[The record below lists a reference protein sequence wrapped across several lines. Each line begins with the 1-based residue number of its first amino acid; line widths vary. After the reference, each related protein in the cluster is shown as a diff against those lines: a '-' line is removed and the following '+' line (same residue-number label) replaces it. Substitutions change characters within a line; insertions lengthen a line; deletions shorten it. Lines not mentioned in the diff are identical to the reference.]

1 MKKRKLKKKFKF
13 SMITVVALA
22 IFATLTNLSVRA
34 DGNEVYDANSWDTF
48 KNRTREEIAEK
59 YGETLKAGAT
69 YVDGDASTYY
79 EVTPSLEDPAT
90 VGKLTTDTHEAMTE
104 MTNFYRWLVGSN
116 PLTRTSKHS
125 DALQAGALIRPN
137 SNYGHKLTPDQK
149 PDDVPQDIWDQ
160 GANVE
165 HNILSWFAT
174 PRGSIENWLDEGY
187 NASTKTF
194 DTVGHREMLISPIV
208 STVDYGYANK
218 TAIGVVGLSGTRT
231 NPYTAYP
238 APGYMPNNEIS
249 TRYSGWSIELNPSVI
264 SYNTLSDITV
274 TVTNLD
280 TSESYDCTSA
290 NGKLSTD
297 SIINNIMPTLIF
309 AQPEVSS
316 YATGDKYKVEVTG
329 LKDVSTKNSA
339 EITYTI
345 EFFDVKDYMETTVE
359 SATIKDRY
367 TKVNIN
373 NSENNTEDLEKIA
386 SILPEELEIVTESG
400 KRVTIPTTGEWTV
413 DEENN
418 CFIAKGDAS
427 KLPENIKDT
436 SNVLDRVELPYEVT
450 PYAGRLTADNYN
462 PTESTSGEITMHRY
476 MQASNNYLLYQVT
489 DNKSIMRFD
498 KDSKNT
504 TVDGA
509 YANYTI
515 DSYTLSDTGSYVGF
529 YYVSGY
535 QAYVAGIIDINVKE
549 KEIKSISINGLPKN
563 TYKIGEDLEITDVL
577 LNITYEDDTS
587 SSTPLIQDMITNTP
601 TEKKGLQEVEITYQ
615 GKKTTTTI
623 LVVDNPAS
631 IEAEYGDTLADITIP
646 EDENGTYSFQDN
658 KTTSVGETGTKKFK
672 VTYTPKDSNYSK
684 VTNLEIEVNVLPG
697 EPSYSTTI
705 TTEATYGDTLADIK
719 LPESEYGTY
728 EFEQLLATPVGN
740 AGTSEGVF
748 TVKFTPNDTKN
759 YKTVTNIPVIINIKK
774 KTPAYEIPSNLEAG
788 YGDKLADVLL
798 PENFTWNNPE
808 QSVGE
813 IGTNKF
819 LATYTPID
827 TNNYEIVEN
836 IEIPVKVGKATPEYT
851 VPENLTA
858 TYGDTLKEVI
868 LPTSTTGTYQ
878 FVKDASTKVGDAGIN
893 IFEVKFIPNDTN
905 YREVTMEVEIT
916 VQKKNPEYTVP
927 ENLTATYGDTLGTI
941 TLPKAENGTFEWMTE
956 NSTKVGNAGIQTW
969 MVKFIPNDTKNYNT
983 IENIEV
989 SIQVE
994 KANPTYS
1001 IPTNL
1006 KAEYGDTLED
1016 ITLPAGFTWK
1026 DKTTSVGEV
1035 GTGTFTAIYT
1045 PEDTKNYNT
1054 VEVTLEV
1061 QVEKQTPE
1069 FEELENLTATYGD
1082 TLADIKL
1089 PESNLGKFEW
1099 QDNPNTSVGNAGEH
1113 IFKVDFIPN
1122 DEENYERVEGIE
1134 VIIKVNKKKA
1144 DSVEIPQLAE
1154 ITYDQNQTLNDIK
1167 LPGCWT
1173 WDNPNTTPTVDN
1185 TGYKA
1190 TYTPED
1196 TLNYDYSNQ
1205 NLNPTLTLIV
1215 KKATPVFMNPTVT
1228 SYAGQTLAEVMLPT
1242 LSNGKFVWNDPL
1254 TTSVGNTGTKTFTAT
1269 FIPNDTTNYETVDNV
1284 QVTVEVGKALPDYTI
1299 PTNITATYGD
1309 ILKDINLPEG
1319 FTWNNEE
1326 ESVGNAG
1333 TKTFL
1338 ATYTPEDTTNYAT
1351 VTNIEI
1357 EVIVNKKKA
1366 DPVEIPQLE
1375 EITYDENQTLND
1387 IALPEG
1393 WTWDNPNTTPTVD
1406 NTGYK
1411 ATYTPEDTLNYDYS
1425 NQNLNPTL
1433 TLIVKKATPV
1443 FMNPTV
1449 TSYAGQTLAEVMLP
1463 TLSNGKFVWNDPL
1476 TTSVGNTGTKTFTAT
1491 FIPNDTTNYETV
1503 DNVQVTVEVGK
1514 ALPDYTIPT
1523 NITATY
1529 GDILKDINLPEGFTW
1544 NNEEES
1550 VGNAG
1555 TKTFLATYTPEDT
1568 TNYAT
1573 VTNIEIEVIVNK
1585 KKADPVEIPQLE
1597 EITYDENQTLNDIA
1611 LPEGWTWDNPNTTPT
1626 VNNSGYKATY
1636 TPEDTLNYDYSS
1648 ENLNPTLT
1656 LKVTKKDPI
1665 FKTPLD
1671 ITIPYGTKLEDIEL
1685 PKGFTWEDTG
1695 LVGEIGTHTYKVT
1708 YTPEDTN
1715 NYNSINNIEVTVI
1728 VEKANPTT
1736 PEVNN
1741 IKIEKQEDLTLA
1753 NIPLPGGWTWENP
1766 NTKVTTSGYYK
1777 IVFTPEDKEHYNTIT
1792 KEIYI
1797 ELEDEETLT
1806 DTENRVNIDTQKVP
1820 NTEDN
1825 IILWLSIFLLSIT
1838 SITGVGLYTK
1848 FRKN

>member
-59 YGETLKAGAT
+59 YGEALKAGAT

-137 SNYGHKLTPDQK
+137 SNYGHELTPDQK
-149 PDDVPQDIWDQ
+149 PDDVPQDIWNQ
-160 GANVE
+160 GANVI

-194 DTVGHREMLISPIV
+194 DTVGHREMLISPRV
-208 STVDYGYANK
+208 STVDYGYANR

-436 SNVLDRVELPYEVT
+436 NNVLDRVELPYEVT
-450 PYAGRLTADNYN
+450 SYAGRLTANNYN

-476 MQASNNYLLYQVT
+476 MQGSNNYLLYQVT

-498 KDSKNT
+498 KDSNNT

-535 QAYVAGIIDINVKE
+535 QAYVAGIIDVNVKE

-563 TYKIGEDLEITDVL
+563 TYKVGEELEITDVL

-587 SSTPLIQDMITNTP
+587 SSTPLIKDMITNTP

-646 EDENGTYSFQDN
+646 EDENGTYSFQDD

-1134 VIIKVNKKKA
+1134 VIIKVNKKQA
-1144 DSVEIPQLAE
+1144 DSVEIPQLA
-1154 ITYDQNQTLNDIK
+1154 
-1167 LPGCWT
+1167 
-1173 WDNPNTTPTVDN
+1173 
-1185 TGYKA
+1185 
-1190 TYTPED
+1190 
-1196 TLNYDYSNQ
+1196 
-1205 NLNPTLTLIV
+1205 
-1215 KKATPVFMNPTVT
+1215 
-1228 SYAGQTLAEVMLPT
+1228 
-1242 LSNGKFVWNDPL
+1242 
-1254 TTSVGNTGTKTFTAT
+1254 
-1269 FIPNDTTNYETVDNV
+1269 
-1284 QVTVEVGKALPDYTI
+1284 
-1299 PTNITATYGD
+1299 
-1309 ILKDINLPEG
+1309 
-1319 FTWNNEE
+1319 
-1326 ESVGNAG
+1326 
-1333 TKTFL
+1333 
-1338 ATYTPEDTTNYAT
+1338 
-1351 VTNIEI
+1351 
-1357 EVIVNKKKA
+1357 
-1366 DPVEIPQLE
+1366 

-1387 IALPEG
+1387 IALPDG

-1708 YTPEDTN
+1708 YTPEDAS